1 MKRLTALVFLLGA
14 SLLLGTPAIS
24 DAQTKQKTGKAGA
37 VKVSPRLYKWVD
49 EKGQAHF
56 TDSLPEEA
64 LSQAR
69 TEYSRQGT
77 EVRSVERALTPAEL
91 AAKAKED
98 AAAKAEGERVAQAQ
112 KDLNVLRMSYPTEAS
127 IRQNFVQRQAVYEGR
142 IIALNA
148 TLKEKNR
155 ELLQQLELA
164 ALAELQNKT
173 PTPKMVKKIQE
184 MAQQRRAQ
192 QQEILEIQ
200 ASMARLK
207 TDEQALVEQW
217 KQAQFPTP

>member
-1 MKRLTALVFLLGA
+1 MKLLPALALLLGA
-14 SLLLGTPAIS
+14 SLLLGAPAAS
-24 DAQTKQKTGKAGA
+24 GAPKQKTGKAGA
-37 VKVSPRLYKWVD
+37 VKVAPKLYRWVD
-49 EKGQAHF
+49 DKGQAHF
-56 TDSLPEEA
+56 TDTLPEEA

-91 AAKAKED
+91 AAKAEQD
-98 AAAKAEGERVAQAQ
+98 AAAKAEADRAVQAQ

-155 ELLQQLELA
+155 DLLQQLELA
-164 ALAELQNKT
+164 ALGELQNK
-173 PTPKMVKKIQE
+173 PPSAKMVKKIQE
-184 MAQQRRAQ
+184 MAQQRRLQ
-192 QQEILEIQ
+192 QQEILETQ
-200 ASMARLK
+200 AAIARLK
-207 TDEQALVEQW
+207 TDEQALVDQW
-217 KQAQFPTP
+217 KQAQAPTL